1 MGRAGQPV
9 EVATCCV
16 FLASEDS
23 SYISGN
29 MVCRFLELFDIYSNV
44 FFVQLHP
51 NGGTVIN

>member
-29 MVCRFLELFDIYSNV
+29 MVCQSHEEF
-44 FFVQLHP
+44 
-51 NGGTVIN
+51 